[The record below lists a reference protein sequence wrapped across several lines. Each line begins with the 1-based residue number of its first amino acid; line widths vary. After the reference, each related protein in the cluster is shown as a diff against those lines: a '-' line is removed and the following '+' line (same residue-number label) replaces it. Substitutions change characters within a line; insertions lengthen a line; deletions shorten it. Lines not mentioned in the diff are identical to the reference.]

1 MPTSQSPART
11 DQGSGLPPPMHALA
25 GEYLAFRLG
34 GEEYA
39 VDILRVQEIRSYE
52 RPTRM
57 ARVPAFVLGV
67 INLRGIIV
75 PVMDLR
81 LRLGL
86 SSPNYDTFTSVIVL
100 HLGDRVV
107 GVVVDSVS
115 DVITL
120 KNDQIRPAPDF
131 TAGPSGQHVTGIGTV
146 EDRMLI
152 LVDVAT
158 LVDVRTAASDLTVH

>member
-1 MPTSQSPART
+1 MQTSPAST
-11 DQGSGLPPPMHALA
+11 ATSHAGPSAASLRA
-25 GEYLAFRLG
+25 MGGEYLAFRLG

-86 SSPNYDTFTSVIVL
+86 SSPNYDAFTSVIVL
-100 HLGDRVV
+100 NLGDRVV

-120 KNDQIRPAPDF
+120 KDEQIRPAPDF

-152 LVDVAT
+152 LVDVAA
-158 LVDVRTAASDLTVH
+158 LVDVRQDAQSLH

>member
-1 MPTSQSPART
+1 MQTTQSPTRT
-11 DQGSGLPPPMHALA
+11 DQAGGTPPLRAMG

-86 SSPNYDTFTSVIVL
+86 HSPNYDAFTSVIVL
-100 HLGDRVV
+100 NLGDRVV

-115 DVITL
+115 DVTTL
-120 KNDQIRPAPDF
+120 KDEQIRPAPDF
-131 TAGPSGQHVTGIGTV
+131 TAGPAGQHVTGIGTV

-152 LVDVAT
+152 LVDVAA
-158 LVDVRTAASDLTVH
+158 LVDVRQDAPFLH